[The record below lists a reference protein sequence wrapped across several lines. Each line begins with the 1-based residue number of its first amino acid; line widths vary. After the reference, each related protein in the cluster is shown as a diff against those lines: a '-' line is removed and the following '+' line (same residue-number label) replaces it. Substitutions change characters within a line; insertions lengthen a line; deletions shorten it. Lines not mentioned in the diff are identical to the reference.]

1 MGAAPGTDT
10 QAELAAGWQRLG
22 LEQNTAELLV
32 RVTCLT
38 GTQLWPRG
46 LFREQFTLSVQAT
59 PSTIQPQS
67 RCSTVATS
75 MFTTYPIRPT
85 VTRASVLS
93 TRNLFVSLNLVLIK
107 FKIDKF
113 KRPQKKKK
121 KKKKKAPKKK
131 KKKKKKK

>member
-38 GTQLWPRG
+38 ATQLWPRG

-59 PSTIQPQS
+59 PSTIRLQS
-67 RCSTVATS
+67 RCSTAATT
-75 MFTTYPIRPT
+75 MFTTYPTRPT
-85 VTRASVLS
+85 VTRASVVS
-93 TRNLFVSLNLVLIK
+93 TRNLQNLYT
-107 FKIDKF
+107 IDQVQNK
-113 KRPQKKKK
+113 KSAVKKKKKKKSWGKKKK
-121 KKKKKAPKKK
+121 KKKKKS
-131 KKKKKKK
+131 